1 MNIYSADPFT
11 DIERANLNEV
21 FWGFYELNGGFNE
34 EAKPKPKEPKQD
46 SRLGGYTFYYK
57 GKEGQYFSAIPKKG
71 QKNELTTD
79 DKIRDFLSLDSA
91 IFNFASFGGF
101 LRADYCTIDFD
112 KAESVEKFKEIFQK
126 GSLPNIPIRQTKKGF
141 HCDFKIPEEL
151 KSEFRN
157 LVQTT
162 NVLLACGLIAD
173 IRCSKYIKEKGSYS
187 GSGSYIT
194 LKLNAKYRKYIQ
206 TVDEIP
212 ELPPYFY
219 PIYNENQE
227 GKKVK
232 NLIDMK
238 HGDGRNNELLK
249 HRSQLERNYFNFQQV
264 EETILFINNNIFAEP
279 MPLEE
284 LYSTNVL
291 KEKSSNSSTYSP
303 SIYKLRDNREILLDD
318 LEEEEERL
326 LKVLLEFKGAKLYQK
341 LGFYIVNKFHIIKC
355 PHKNEKGIV
364 YQYFFYDNGIY
375 SPLDE
380 ENIKSHINKIN
391 PFSKNQIAEI
401 VEKVKLSAV
410 IYEKE
415 KDNTNLQPYKNG
427 YINLEEANSWEEV
440 KTLKVHPYTP
450 EIKFFFKIPFNWNPA
465 ILENIEVKDIVDK
478 FISDIAC
485 GQQEYITKLF
495 EFGAISLWRSSQTI
509 YKKAFFLTGKGA
521 NGKSTYIE
529 FVTYCIGESNTSKV
543 SPYYLSDKF
552 RQGILQNKL
561 LNFDDDI
568 GYKRF
573 QAEPLKK
580 AVTGN
585 ELTCEAKFKDPFK
598 FRPYCS
604 FIYGCNSIPNND
616 DFTSS
621 MERRLVIIEFNADF
635 SKSSKSRDVNFSDK
649 IQNPKMAEYFL
660 VRSVEY
666 LKKILLNGGN
676 MEESPLCDNSVDEY
690 ISSSSPVIGFLRNW
704 INDRKD
710 DYIKD
715 SSYNPK
721 YPLQDVRLDDLY
733 NEYKEYCRNDN
744 RRESN
749 DLYKGNFSKE
759 ICREAN
765 CKTKRKTKNGR
776 KETYFYY
783 PQIETIEEAIDEEY
797 SPF

>member
-11 DIERANLNEV
+11 DRERANLNEV

-71 QKNELTTD
+71 QKNELKTD

-112 KAESVEKFKEIFQK
+112 RAESVEKFKEIFQK

-173 IRCSKYIKEKGSYS
+173 IRCSKYIEEKGSYS

-279 MPLEE
+279 LPLEE

-291 KEKSSNSSTYSP
+291 KENISNSSNYSP
-303 SIYKLRDNREILLDD
+303 SIDILRNNREILLDNLD
-318 LEEEEERL
+318 EEEEKQLRKTL
-326 LKVLLEFKGAKLYQK
+326 CDKGAELYRK
-341 LGFYIVNKFHIIKC
+341 LGFYIVNKFNVIRYG
-355 PHKNEKGIV
+355 NSL
-364 YQYFFYDNGIY
+364 YFYNNGIY
-375 SPLDE
+375 SIFDE
-380 ENIKSHINKIN
+380 IDIKEYLNKIK
-391 PFSKNQIAEI
+391 PFSKNQITEI
-401 VEKVKLSAV
+401 IEKVKISA
-410 IYEKE
+410 IPYKIG
-415 KDNTNLQPYKNG
+415 KDNKNLLPFKNG
-427 YINLEEANSWEEV
+427 YIDLEEANTVEEI
-440 KTLKVHPYTP
+440 KLLKVHPYTP
-450 EIKFFFKIPFNWNPA
+450 KDKFFFCIPFNWNPA
-465 ILENIEVKDIVDK
+465 IIEESESHFVDK

-495 EFGAISLWRSSQTI
+495 EIGAISLWRSNNEGV

-521 NGKSTYIE
+521 NGKSTFID
-529 FVTYCIGESNTSKV
+529 FLVYCIGEANTSKL
-543 SPYYLSDKF
+543 SPVELSDRF
-552 RQGILQNKL
+552 RQGNLLNKL
-561 LNFDDDI
+561 LNFDS
-568 GYKRF
+568 
-573 QAEPLKK
+573 ELSNLKFK
-580 AVTGN
+580 AKDLKSAITGDT
-585 ELTCEAKFKDPFK
+585 LTHEAKFKDSFDFK
-598 FRPYCS
+598 PHCS
-604 FIYGCNSIPNND
+604 FIFACNSVPNND
-616 DFTSS
+616 DFSS
-621 MERRLVIIEFNADF
+621 AMERRLCIIEFNADF
-635 SKSSKSRDVNFSDK
+635 SKNSKNRDVNFSSK
-649 IQNPKMAEYFL
+649 IQQEKMAEYYL

-676 MEESPLCDNSVDEY
+676 MEESRLCDNSVTEY
-690 ISSSSPVIGFLRNW
+690 ISSSAHVIGFLRQW
-704 INDRKD
+704 KEDKEE
-710 DYIKD
+710 DYIRD
-715 SSYNPK
+715 SSYIK
-721 YPLQDVRLDDLY
+721 GYPLQEICLDDLY
-733 NEYKEYCRNDN
+733 NEYKEFCQKDN
-744 RRESN
+744 RGTLTRS
-749 DLYKGNFSKE
+749 KFSSE
-759 ICREAN
+759 ICREENA
-765 CKTKRKTKNGR
+765 KTRRKTKNG
-776 KETYFYY
+776 KKDTFFYY
-783 PQIETIEEAIDEEY
+783 PDLENN
-797 SPF
+797 PF